1 MKASSNASK
10 QAVKSKSPV
19 LSEKLSSTSSTTAAP
34 AKRSAKKQSTRGSS
48 PGKTSTE
55 PQTAATPPMA
65 IATKDTIASILLL
78 KGCELE
84 GVDDVYLCDPYVV
97 FQIGAEHYTSRVI
110 REASDPVWN
119 EKFDIFISNGKSMVL
134 DVIIMDKNENASTQF
149 IARFRINLAKY
160 NYNTT
165 YEVRQDLDDDAGRL
179 FFQVTLLEPN
189 RLLQGDVFDLPSF
202 TTLYYMRR
210 EIAKKYGWSV
220 FGDWSDI
227 GQVMLIVYMA
237 KDVAARH
244 LEDRINPFCVV
255 ELADKK
261 IHSDIQK
268 STINPVWNCLIRI
281 RKIPDLHA
289 ALQIT
294 VLNDFTR
301 QEFLGTIAFPLVM
314 MERRKML
321 WFPLKD
327 EYLSTDTGGE
337 IFIEFDMIYNP
348 IRAALRSFQEKP
360 APPAPLAD
368 TSLARETL
376 TRNVR
381 RTKNL
386 FKRYVA
392 VKNLFLKSFDWE
404 SVPLSAFSFS
414 LVWLSLYLQPYMLPW
429 LGIVG
434 LIVIQVAIK
443 YWNVLEPPIEEKR
456 RSSLSLS
463 ERLAGLQEAAE
474 AMQNTLGKGSSIGE
488 RILNAL
494 TFRYPYVSR
503 MLIVL
508 LVVSGFLCYYVH
520 LRYWILIWVLHKH
533 WKGFRRYY
541 LGKLGE
547 ARQRTNKIWNLIS
560 RTPDDY
566 EQSRY
571 SKPKPGDPQKQT
583 EPGYITRSITYGR
596 P

>member
-368 TSLARETL
+368 TSLARE
-376 TRNVR
+376 
-381 RTKNL
+381 
-386 FKRYVA
+386 
-392 VKNLFLKSFDWE
+392 
-404 SVPLSAFSFS
+404 
-414 LVWLSLYLQPYMLPW
+414 
-429 LGIVG
+429 
-434 LIVIQVAIK
+434 
-443 YWNVLEPPIEEKR
+443 PIEEKR